1 MVPSTYVRK
10 LRFNDVGCWF
20 VIVSRYFVLLNNYVT
35 LGLQKDV
42 FLMKPDIRHF
52 FVRSGDVWK
61 VRHSYPTSWIVNLLC
76 LLLCQNYVIS
86 AFLTMTYFLWRQ
98 DEVPLWYVALRVEIT
113 YGITYGNYVSFLF
126 VIVTYCLFGYNYVI
140 YLFGVVKFF
149 DDVRNR
155 FYFGIFKLRMEK
167 MLQLG
172 FAFVRHCN
180 VCFNTSQLRC
190 LFVRCNYVF
199 WWR

>member
-1 MVPSTYVRK
+1 M
-10 LRFNDVGCWF
+10 
-20 VIVSRYFVLLNNYVT
+20 
-35 LGLQKDV
+35 
-42 FLMKPDIRHF
+42 
-52 FVRSGDVWK
+52 
-61 VRHSYPTSWIVNLLC
+61 
-76 LLLCQNYVIS
+76 
-86 AFLTMTYFLWRQ
+86 
-98 DEVPLWYVALRVEIT
+98 WYVALRVEIT

-126 VIVTYCLFGYNYVI
+126 VIVTYCLFGYNHVI
-140 YLFGVVKFF
+140 YLFGVVTLLDGVRITLYFSTFELRTETTWKLRFVFVRFCEVFLLRYNYVIYLFDAVTFF

-155 FYFGIFKLRMEK
+155 FYFGTFKLRMEK